1 MNKYLFIAASL
12 FVLIA
17 GCGQNSEQDKKSS
30 SELSSTFDSSSL
42 KTTELKQDDAN
53 APFFIQ
59 YKFKPGET
67 TKYRMTI
74 FSRNEQHIEADT
86 IMDGVIE
93 QKIIYLIELKT
104 ISLDEDSIAEIQ
116 CTVNSINLKASGMGN
131 EVTYQSGARIDSTD
145 LSKFAEHESFIN
157 NPFNLRVNK
166 FGRLIDIYKID
177 KIMNRFLSLR
187 GLIDSVKTEDL
198 NKLKQDLSERVIK
211 PFIVQI
217 IRELPAHKVA
227 ADSTWSYQR
236 QSIPVM
242 TFNIDYKNVYKM
254 GKIELF
260 EDQKI
265 AVINGTIETK
275 VEGSTSYSEM
285 GINYQFEEPISSA
298 SGKIYFNIDR
308 GLVQKS
314 KTETRMETAFTME
327 MPSPQG
333 MQKGKTREII
343 TNTNVLELL

>member
-1 MNKYLFIAASL
+1 
-12 FVLIA
+12 
-17 GCGQNSEQDKKSS
+17 
-30 SELSSTFDSSSL
+30 
-42 KTTELKQDDAN
+42 
-53 APFFIQ
+53 
-59 YKFKPGET
+59 
-67 TKYRMTI
+67 
-74 FSRNEQHIEADT
+74 
-86 IMDGVIE
+86 
-93 QKIIYLIELKT
+93 
-104 ISLDEDSIAEIQ
+104 
-116 CTVNSINLKASGMGN
+116 
-131 EVTYQSGARIDSTD
+131 
-145 LSKFAEHESFIN
+145 
-157 NPFNLRVNK
+157 
-166 FGRLIDIYKID
+166 
-177 KIMNRFLSLR
+177 
-187 GLIDSVKTEDL
+187 
-198 NKLKQDLSERVIK
+198 
-211 PFIVQI
+211 
-217 IRELPAHKVA
+217 
-227 ADSTWSYQR
+227 
-236 QSIPVM
+236 M

-285 GINYQFEEPISSA
+285 GINYQFEKPISSA